1 MVPEPCHGL
10 LCDLVVLEPISII
23 IEDREFVLAHDI
35 RRWLCLNFL
44 PDVSDGSFEDDR
56 N

>member
-23 IEDREFVLAHDI
+23 IEDRELVLTHDI
-35 RRWLCLNFL
+35 RCWLCLNL
-44 PDVSDGSFEDDR
+44 PPDVSDSSFKDDR
-56 N
+56 D